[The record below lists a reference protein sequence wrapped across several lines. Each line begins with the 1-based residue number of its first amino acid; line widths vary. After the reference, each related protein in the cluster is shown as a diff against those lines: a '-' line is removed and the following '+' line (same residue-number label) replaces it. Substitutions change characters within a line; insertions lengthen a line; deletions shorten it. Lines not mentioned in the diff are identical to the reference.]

1 MSMTVIS
8 PINSQ
13 NAAKYNTFRSD
24 IKRSKKAGA
33 QSGYINHLFPTM
45 QDKVQA
51 LIHASY
57 YEDEEEMESIADEL
71 EMIGYFDPWNFM
83 IYIQSLAS
91 DLTELAMRAFKTMLE
106 LMKTQKKE
114 PPLKTADP
122 VNMKD
127 YDFEFEGNFEPKS
140 YVKGKMKVKR
150 YDKSFSRDKK
160 GQSDMMKEL
169 NERVIASERGKPEK
183 EAQTKAEKSRTE
195 SSNQAA
201 AQSMAGEGGY
211 SNMSWDSG
219 GGDHFTACEPSFG
232 FGFGNEM

>member
-1 MSMTVIS
+1 
-8 PINSQ
+8 
-13 NAAKYNTFRSD
+13 
-24 IKRSKKAGA
+24 
-33 QSGYINHLFPTM
+33 M

-51 LIHASY
+51 LIHSSY

-71 EMIGYFDPWNFM
+71 EKIGYFDPWNFM
-83 IYIQSLAS
+83 IYIQSLAA
-91 DLTELAMRAFKTMLE
+91 DLSELALRAFKTMLE

-122 VNMKD
+122 VDIKD
-127 YDFEFEGNFEPKS
+127 YDFDVEGNFEQKS
-140 YVKGKMKVKR
+140 YVKGKMRVKR

-169 NERVIASERGKPEK
+169 NERVLASERGKPQNDARE
-183 EAQTKAEKSRTE
+183 KAEKTRTE

-219 GGDHFTACEPSFG
+219 GGDHFTACEPTFG
-232 FGFGNEM
+232 SGFGNEM